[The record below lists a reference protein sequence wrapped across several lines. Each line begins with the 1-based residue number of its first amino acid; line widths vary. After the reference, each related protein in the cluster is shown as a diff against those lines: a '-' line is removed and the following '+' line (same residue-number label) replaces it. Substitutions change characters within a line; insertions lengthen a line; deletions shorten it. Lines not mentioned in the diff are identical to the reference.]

1 MALVSNEFSSA
12 EQLTAE
18 FAITITELLTQAIA
32 DKGQATLVVS
42 GGRTPVALF
51 QTLAQ
56 TKIDWSKVVITLA
69 DDRWVD
75 VSDDASNDKLVR
87 THLLQGYAAAASFI
101 TLKHDFSNAEEAVA
115 ACETALED
123 VQLPF
128 DVVILG
134 MGEDGH
140 TASLFPCSDQI
151 EQGLDL
157 NSQAKY
163 IAVQPT
169 TAPHQRMS
177 LTLPAIL
184 ASKNIFLH
192 LVGESK
198 KDTIAKALKS
208 SELEMPISAVMNRT
222 TVNLM
227 WAP

>member
-1 MALVSNEFSSA
+1 MALVKHEYSDAAALTSA
-12 EQLTAE
+12 FADKITQLLSA
-18 FAITITELLTQAIA
+18 AIEA
-32 DKGQATLVVS
+32 KGQATLVVS

-51 QTLAQ
+51 QQLAQ
-56 TKIDWSKVVITLA
+56 TPLAWDKVVITLA

-75 VSDDASNDKLVR
+75 LQDDASNDKLVR
-87 THLLQGYAAAASFI
+87 THLLQGHAAAATFI
-101 TLKHDFSNAEEAVA
+101 TLKHDYDDAAHAVE
-115 ACETALED
+115 ACEAALAD

-140 TASLFPCSDQI
+140 TASLFPCSAQI

-157 NSQAKY
+157 TTAANY
-163 IAVQPT
+163 IAVEPT

-177 LTLPAIL
+177 LTLRTIL
-184 ASKNIFLH
+184 ASHNIFLH
-192 LVGESK
+192 LVGAAK
-198 KDTIAKALKS
+198 QDTIAKVLES
-208 SELEMPISAVMNRT
+208 TEREMPIKGVIDRA

>member
-1 MALVSNEFSSA
+1 MALVSHEFASA

-18 FAITITELLTQAIA
+18 FALIIAGLLSQAITE
-32 DKGQATLVVS
+32 KGQATLVVS

-56 TKIDWSKVVITLA
+56 IDIDWRKVVITLA

-87 THLLQGYAAAASFI
+87 THLLQNHAAAAKFI
-101 TLKHDFSNAEEAVA
+101 TLKHDFIHAEDAVSSCEA
-115 ACETALED
+115 ALET

-140 TASLFPCSDQI
+140 TASLFPCSKQI
-151 EQGLDL
+151 KQGLDL

-184 ASKNIFLH
+184 AAKNIFLH

-198 KDTIAKALKS
+198 KDTIAKALQS
-208 SELEMPISAVMNRT
+208 TELEMPISAVINRT